1 MGLGI
6 RDPGRGLRL
15 ICSVDEVGERKEAS
29 VEFCWERAWLRSVMC
44 WLEWAIG
51 RKRGNM
57 FGSGTQTKVHGD
69 PYLGVR

>member
-29 VEFCWERAWLRSVMC
+29 VEFCWERAW
-44 WLEWAIG
+44 
-51 RKRGNM
+51 
-57 FGSGTQTKVHGD
+57 
-69 PYLGVR
+69 